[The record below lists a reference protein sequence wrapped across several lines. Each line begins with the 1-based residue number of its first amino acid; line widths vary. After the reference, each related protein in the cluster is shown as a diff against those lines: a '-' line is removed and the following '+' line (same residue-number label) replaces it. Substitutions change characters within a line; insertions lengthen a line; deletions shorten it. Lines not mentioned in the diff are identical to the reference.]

1 MNVLQFFIS
10 LEVDLVTVATFM
22 MIREA
27 TDLDLND
34 TLLVERAAFKKDGES
49 NLTRDLLADPTAKP
63 TLSLLAY
70 IGAQPVGHI
79 LFTKAT
85 ITTAPHIKASILAP
99 LAVIPEYQKQ
109 GVGGA
114 LIKKGLQ
121 LQEQSGIELVFVLGH
136 IKYYPKYGFT
146 PAHKLGFEPTY
157 PVPAEVADAWMVQ
170 ALRPNII
177 GAVKGKVM
185 GCNAMNRPENWR
197 E

>member
-1 MNVLQFFIS
+1 
-10 LEVDLVTVATFM
+10 M

-34 TLLVERAAFKKDGES
+34 VLLVEWAAFGKDVEA
-49 NLTRDLLADPTAKP
+49 NLTRDLIADPTAKP
-63 TLSLLAY
+63 ILSLLAY
-70 IGAQPVGHI
+70 NGKQPVGHI

-85 ITTAPHIKASILAP
+85 ITTASHIKASILAP
-99 LAVIPEYQKQ
+99 LAVIPECQKQ
-109 GVGGA
+109 GIGGA

-121 LQEQSGIELVFVLGH
+121 LQKESGTEVVFVLGH
-136 IKYYPKYGFT
+136 IRYYPKYGFT

-157 PVPAEVADAWMVQ
+157 PIPPEVADAWMVQ

-177 GAVKGKVM
+177 GTVKGKVM

>member
-1 MNVLQFFIS
+1 
-10 LEVDLVTVATFM
+10 M

-34 TLLVERAAFKKDGES
+34 TLLVERAAFKKDGEA

-70 IGAQPVGHI
+70 NGKQPVGHI
-79 LFTKAT
+79 IFTKAT
-85 ITTAPHIKASILAP
+85 ITTAPHIKASMLAP
-99 LAVIPEYQKQ
+99 LAVVPEYQTQ
-109 GVGGA
+109 GIGGA

-121 LQEQSGIELVFVLGH
+121 LQAESGIELVFVLGH

-146 PAHKLGFEPTY
+146 PAQKYGFEPTY
-157 PVPAEVADAWMVQ
+157 PIPAEVAGAWMVQ

-177 GAVKGKVM
+177 GVVKGKVM
-185 GCNAMNRPENWR
+185 GCDAMNRPENWR